1 MTLLSVKNLSVKI
14 DNKAILKNISFDIKR
29 GEIFAL
35 LGESGSGK
43 SMTATAITKLLPDH
57 SKMNGRIL
65 FENSDIANYS
75 DNEMC
80 HIRGSQISMIFQE
93 PMTALNPLKT
103 IGNQISE
110 TLRVHKYI
118 NRTMADE
125 AAMRGLTRVGLNTNI
140 ISPDRFPHE
149 LSGGQRQRVM
159 IAMAVA
165 LEPKL
170 VIADEPTTAL
180 DVKTQS
186 EILKLLQ
193 DLVREDRIALLLI
206 THDLAIISKISQRV
220 AIMKDGAILDKGLT
234 STLFKK
240 PSHPYTRQLLL
251 AATTKARARP
261 LTSKKILM
269 HISALSKTYRRQIQ
283 TENENKR
290 NRPTLQ
296 NISFSVYHGECLGI
310 VGESGCGKS
319 TLARSIMGLEAVDTG
334 DINLDGSP
342 VTFKSKT
349 NLQVRAKMQIVF
361 QDPFSSFDPRHPI
374 KRIISEPFNLLKKKP
389 LDEHKRILLKTAIID
404 VGLKETDLEK
414 YPHQFSGGQR
424 QRIAIARA
432 IIIKPKVIILDEALS
447 ALDATLRN
455 NMIAL
460 LQKLSLDYNLSYIF
474 ISHDITLVKA
484 ITNRVLIMKDGKI
497 VESGDTNQVIKY
509 PKCHYTKLL
518 INSTPSIPKDWLR
531 ESKPQGAR

>member
-165 LEPKL
+165 LKPKL

-220 AIMKDGAILDKGLT
+220 AIMKDGEILDKGLT

-349 NLQVRAKMQIVF
+349 NLQVRAKIQIVF

>member
-1 MTLLSVKNLSVKI
+1 M
-14 DNKAILKNISFDIKR
+14 
-29 GEIFAL
+29 
-35 LGESGSGK
+35 
-43 SMTATAITKLLPDH
+43 P
-57 SKMNGRIL
+57 
-65 FENSDIANYS
+65 
-75 DNEMC
+75 
-80 HIRGSQISMIFQE
+80 
-93 PMTALNPLKT
+93 
-103 IGNQISE
+103 
-110 TLRVHKYI
+110 
-118 NRTMADE
+118 
-125 AAMRGLTRVGLNTNI
+125 
-140 ISPDRFPHE
+140 
-149 LSGGQRQRVM
+149 
-159 IAMAVA
+159 
-165 LEPKL
+165 
-170 VIADEPTTAL
+170 
-180 DVKTQS
+180 
-186 EILKLLQ
+186 
-193 DLVREDRIALLLI
+193 
-206 THDLAIISKISQRV
+206 
-220 AIMKDGAILDKGLT
+220 
-234 STLFKK
+234 
-240 PSHPYTRQLLL
+240 
-251 AATTKARARP
+251 ATTKARARP

-432 IIIKPKVIILDEALS
+432 IIIKPRVIILDEALS

-497 VESGDTNQVIKY
+497 VESGDTNQVIKCVVFY
-509 PKCHYTKLL
+509 GSNESQPHASNVTLLFRVVGQFIHKSGYCFNQKLPEKQV
-518 INSTPSIPKDWLR
+518 S
-531 ESKPQGAR
+531 

>member
-1 MTLLSVKNLSVKI
+1 
-14 DNKAILKNISFDIKR
+14 
-29 GEIFAL
+29 
-35 LGESGSGK
+35 
-43 SMTATAITKLLPDH
+43 
-57 SKMNGRIL
+57 
-65 FENSDIANYS
+65 
-75 DNEMC
+75 
-80 HIRGSQISMIFQE
+80 
-93 PMTALNPLKT
+93 
-103 IGNQISE
+103 
-110 TLRVHKYI
+110 
-118 NRTMADE
+118 
-125 AAMRGLTRVGLNTNI
+125 
-140 ISPDRFPHE
+140 
-149 LSGGQRQRVM
+149 
-159 IAMAVA
+159 
-165 LEPKL
+165 
-170 VIADEPTTAL
+170 
-180 DVKTQS
+180 
-186 EILKLLQ
+186 
-193 DLVREDRIALLLI
+193 
-206 THDLAIISKISQRV
+206 
-220 AIMKDGAILDKGLT
+220 
-234 STLFKK
+234 
-240 PSHPYTRQLLL
+240 
-251 AATTKARARP
+251 
-261 LTSKKILM
+261 M

-349 NLQVRAKMQIVF
+349 NLQVRAKIQIVF

-509 PKCHYTKLL
+509 PKCRYTKLL

-531 ESKPQGAR
+531 ES

>member
-170 VIADEPTTAL
+170 VISDEPTTAL

-509 PKCHYTKLL
+509 PKCRYTKLL

>member
-43 SMTATAITKLLPDH
+43 SMTAAAITKLLPDH

-65 FENSDIANYS
+65 LENSDIANYS

-93 PMTALNPLKT
+93 PMTALNPLQT

-110 TLRVHKYI
+110 TLRVHKSI
-118 NRTMADE
+118 NRPMADE
-125 AAMRGLTRVGLNTNI
+125 AAMEGLTRVGLNTDI

-206 THDLAIISKISQRV
+206 THDLAIISKLSQRV
-220 AIMKDGAILDKGLT
+220 AIMKDGEILDKGST

-240 PSHPYTRQLLL
+240 PSHPYTRQLFL
-251 AATTKARARP
+251 AATTKTKARP

-269 HISALSKTYRRQIQ
+269 RIDNLSKTYLRQIQ
-283 TENENKR
+283 TGKVNKG

-296 NISFSVYHGECLGI
+296 NISFSIYHGECLGI

-319 TLARSIMGLEAVDTG
+319 TLARSIIGLETLDTG
-334 DINLDGSP
+334 SVNLNGSP
-342 VTFKSKT
+342 ITFKGQT
-349 NLQVRAKMQIVF
+349 NRQIRAKIQIVF

-374 KRIISEPFNLLKKKP
+374 KRIISEPFNLLQQKP
-389 LDEHKRILLKTAIID
+389 IDEYKRTLLKTAITD

-424 QRIAIARA
+424 QRIALARA

-447 ALDATLRN
+447 ALDASLRN

-497 VESGDTNQVIKY
+497 VESGDTNQVLKY
-509 PKCHYTKLL
+509 PKHRYTKLL
-518 INSTPSIPKDWLR
+518 INSAPTIPKDWLR
-531 ESKPQGAR
+531 KSKPQGTR

>member
-1 MTLLSVKNLSVKI
+1 
-14 DNKAILKNISFDIKR
+14 
-29 GEIFAL
+29 
-35 LGESGSGK
+35 
-43 SMTATAITKLLPDH
+43 
-57 SKMNGRIL
+57 
-65 FENSDIANYS
+65 
-75 DNEMC
+75 MC

-240 PSHPYTRQLLL
+240 PLHPYTRQLLL

-497 VESGDTNQVIKY
+497 VESGDTNQVIIY

>member
-43 SMTATAITKLLPDH
+43 SMTAAAITKLLPDH

-65 FENSDIANYS
+65 LENSDITNYS

-283 TENENKR
+283 TGNENKR

-455 NMIAL
+455 NMIVL

-509 PKCHYTKLL
+509 PKCRYTKLL

>member
-1 MTLLSVKNLSVKI
+1 
-14 DNKAILKNISFDIKR
+14 
-29 GEIFAL
+29 
-35 LGESGSGK
+35 
-43 SMTATAITKLLPDH
+43 
-57 SKMNGRIL
+57 
-65 FENSDIANYS
+65 
-75 DNEMC
+75 
-80 HIRGSQISMIFQE
+80 
-93 PMTALNPLKT
+93 
-103 IGNQISE
+103 
-110 TLRVHKYI
+110 
-118 NRTMADE
+118 
-125 AAMRGLTRVGLNTNI
+125 LNTDI

-193 DLVREDRIALLLI
+193 NLVREDRIALLLI
-206 THDLAIISKISQRV
+206 THDLAIISKLSQRV
-220 AIMKDGAILDKGLT
+220 AIMKDGEILDKGST

-240 PSHPYTRQLLL
+240 PSHPYTRQLFL
-251 AATTKARARP
+251 AATTKTKARP

-269 HISALSKTYRRQIQ
+269 SIDNLSKTYLRQIQ
-283 TENENKR
+283 TGKVNKG

-296 NISFSVYHGECLGI
+296 NINFSIYHGECLGI

-319 TLARSIMGLEAVDTG
+319 TLARSIIGLETLDTG
-334 DINLDGSP
+334 NVNLNGSS
-342 VTFKSKT
+342 VTFKGQT
-349 NLQVRAKMQIVF
+349 NRQVRAKIQIVF

-374 KRIISEPFNLLKKKP
+374 KRIISEPFNLLQQKP
-389 LDEHKRILLKTAIID
+389 IGEYKRTLLKTAITD

-474 ISHDITLVKA
+474 ISHDITLIKA

-497 VESGDTNQVIKY
+497 VESGETNQVLKY
-509 PKCHYTKLL
+509 PKHCYTKLL
-518 INSTPSIPKDWLR
+518 VNSTPSIPKDWLR
-531 ESKPQGAR
+531 KSKPQGAR

>member
-220 AIMKDGAILDKGLT
+220 AIMKDGEILDKGST

-251 AATTKARARP
+251 AATTKARARQ

-269 HISALSKTYRRQIQ
+269 HIGALSKTYRRQIQ
-283 TENENKR
+283 TGNENKR

>member
-43 SMTATAITKLLPDH
+43 SMTAAAITKLLPNH
-57 SKMNGRIL
+57 SKMNGKIL
-65 FENSDIANYS
+65 LENSDIANYS

-93 PMTALNPLKT
+93 PMTALNPLQT

-110 TLRVHKYI
+110 TLRLHKSI

-125 AAMRGLTRVGLNTNI
+125 AAMEGLTRVGLNTDI

-180 DVKTQS
+180 DVKTQA

-193 DLVREDRIALLLI
+193 DLVRKDRIALLLI
-206 THDLAIISKISQRV
+206 THDLAIISKLSQRV
-220 AIMKDGAILDKGLT
+220 AIMKDGEILDKGST

-240 PSHPYTRQLLL
+240 PSHPYTQQLFL
-251 AATTKARARP
+251 AATTKTKARP

-269 HISALSKTYRRQIQ
+269 RIDNLSKTYLRQIQ
-283 TENENKR
+283 TGKVNKG

-296 NISFSVYHGECLGI
+296 NISFSIYHGECLGI
-310 VGESGCGKS
+310 IGESGCGKS
-319 TLARSIMGLEAVDTG
+319 TLARSIIGLETLDTG
-334 DINLDGSP
+334 NVNLNGSP
-342 VTFKSKT
+342 VTFKGQT
-349 NLQVRAKMQIVF
+349 NRQVRAKIQIVF

-374 KRIISEPFNLLKKKP
+374 KRIISEPFNLLQQKP
-389 LDEHKRILLKTAIID
+389 IDEYKRTLLKTAIID

-424 QRIAIARA
+424 QRIALARA

-447 ALDATLRN
+447 ALDASLRN

-497 VESGDTNQVIKY
+497 VESGDTNQVLKH
-509 PKCHYTKLL
+509 PKHRYTKLL
-518 INSTPSIPKDWLR
+518 INSAPTIPKDWLR
-531 ESKPQGAR
+531 KSKPQGTR